1 MRVRAFTFAARPR
14 TKEASKLPRGDRTG
28 PRGQGQGTGR
38 GTGGGGGGQH
48 CRNWL
53 EQFKQLG
60 EVQVEEVDSKGFK
73 CFEEGGEKLCRVWLK
88 MDQTSLDDLF

>member
-1 MRVRAFTFAARPR
+1 M
-14 TKEASKLPRGDRTG
+14 PRGDGTG

-60 EVQVEEVDSKGFK
+60 GVQVEEVDSKGFK

-88 MDQTSLDDLF
+88 MDQPSLDDLF